1 MMHAIR
7 AACAARRPTPWD
19 ADGGLLVDAGYRG
32 LAPNEEA
39 ILRAVLLTFQPPGA
53 RAPGAGCLG

>member
-7 AACAARRPTPWD
+7 AACAARRPVPWD
-19 ADGGLLVDAGYRG
+19 ADGGLPVDVGYQG

-39 ILRAVLLTFQPPGA
+39 ILRAVLLTF
-53 RAPGAGCLG
+53 